1 MKRQTIRP
9 VGWRRIE
16 HRAAQPTGQQRS
28 ERRVE
33 VSAEQSDQLVG
44 YCIME
49 HLKHEDIKREAI

>member
-1 MKRQTIRP
+1 MKRQTIRL
-9 VGWRRIE
+9 VGWQRIE
-16 HRAAQPTGQQRS
+16 HRAAQPTNRRRS

-49 HLKHEDIKREAI
+49 HLKHGDIKRGDI

>member
-1 MKRQTIRP
+1 MKRQTIRL
-9 VGWRRIE
+9 VGW
-16 HRAAQPTGQQRS
+16 RS

-49 HLKHEDIKREAI
+49 HLKHGDIKRGDI